1 MPELETSTTDPRWG
15 GEGRDLKAKQ
25 IMQTL
30 RHFAGRD
37 LSAALWLD
45 FSCSSGGIA
54 YFAGPNLLFPIE
66 PHVFWP
72 FVHWLPR
79 GLAVRLMR
87 ALGSRKVLDANS
99 ASWWRLHAWFDGFE
113 VSNALPY
120 FMLTHWLRDAKD
132 GVSNHCT
139 PSRAGC
145 STD

>member
-1 MPELETSTTDPRWG
+1 M
-15 GEGRDLKAKQ
+15 
-25 IMQTL
+25 
-30 RHFAGRD
+30 
-37 LSAALWLD
+37 SAALWLD

-120 FMLTHWLRDAKD
+120 FMHHALAQGRKGWRFKPLYAI
-132 GVSNHCT
+132 
-139 PSRAGC
+139 PSRLLDRLSFASPGFVFILQRPYPPHHG
-145 STD
+145 